1 MMCLVGTW
9 KSLSVCKYLYQLAYL
24 GALKLRF
31 CVIQGP
37 QAKTNNP
44 KKGAMYTY

>member
-1 MMCLVGTW
+1 ME
-9 KSLSVCKYLYQLAYL
+9 KSVCKYLYQLAYL

-44 KKGAMYTY
+44 KKGAMYTYWVNK